1 MYQYVMSKNIVKVD
15 TRPKKPHFF
24 DRPSNHFHGHT
35 IYADYHFSYIL
46 LSNGIVGFDRF
57 DDVFKGQFLRDTTLG
72 PPPLCCVGK
81 TPLTDG
87 LGHPFY
93 EHFFVE
99 VA

>member
-1 MYQYVMSKNIVKVD
+1 MRGPKSLTFLTDQATIFTD
-15 TRPKKPHFF
+15 TQFMQ
-24 DRPSNHFHGHT
+24 T
-35 IYADYHFSYIL
+35 ITFPTYFG
-46 LSNGIVGFDRF
+46 SNGIVGFDRF

-99 VA
+99 AA